1 MTTAKIRPAALEQN
15 DAATFLAL
23 SVSTLER
30 LVRQGEFPKPRQLS
44 GRRVG
49 YLVRELEAW
58 LEARPVSELLPPPNT
73 SRRGKAATPQH
84 SAPGAPTAS

>member
-1 MTTAKIRPAALEQN
+1 MTTQKIRPAALEQG
-15 DAATFLAL
+15 DAANFLAL

-49 YLVRELEAW
+49 YLVRELEEW
-58 LEARPVSELLPPPNT
+58 LEARPVSDQLPPPNT
-73 SRRGKAATPQH
+73 NRRGTALQH
-84 SAPGAPTAS
+84 NAPGAPTA